1 MATAVMV
8 IAMFFIQN
16 PKFCVKDARETFAG
30 AMLHRNCF
38 LFSHDDGDDYK
49 VCLYNT
55 VTI

>member
-1 MATAVMV
+1 MV

-16 PKFCVKDARETFAG
+16 PKFCVKDARETLAG

-49 VCLYNT
+49 ICLYNT